1 MESVSL
7 TNSASAGIFLKVR
20 RLVHVNQNVVRRV
33 NRAQVEKLGIFP
45 W

>member
-7 TNSASAGIFLKVR
+7 TNSASEGMFLKVR

-33 NRAQVEKLGIFP
+33 NRVQVGKLGMFP
-45 W
+45 